1 MAKINFN
8 YYDGLDLYNDGS
20 IEEKLL
26 KYFKGE
32 IKDLENNVEGFF
44 YTTEIRKNIV
54 NWYPFKKNSR
64 ILEIG
69 AGVGS
74 ITGALLKNNNIVVS
88 VEGSKRRAEV
98 IYERYKENRYNRK
111 LW

>member
-32 IKDLENNVEGFF
+32 IKD
-44 YTTEIRKNIV
+44 
-54 NWYPFKKNSR
+54 
-64 ILEIG
+64 
-69 AGVGS
+69 
-74 ITGALLKNNNIVVS
+74 
-88 VEGSKRRAEV
+88 
-98 IYERYKENRYNRK
+98 
-111 LW
+111 